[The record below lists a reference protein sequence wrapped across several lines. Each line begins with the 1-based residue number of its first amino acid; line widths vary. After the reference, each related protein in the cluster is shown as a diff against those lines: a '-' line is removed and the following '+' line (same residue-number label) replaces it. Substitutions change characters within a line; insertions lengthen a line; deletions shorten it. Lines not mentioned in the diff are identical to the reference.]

1 MHMHTHI
8 QLHTHSHRA
17 AADTGGGDGINSV
30 QDFDAAW
37 KLQAGN
43 EGLVGA
49 LVAFGECSTSSI
61 SNL

>member
-30 QDFDAAW
+30 QDFDA
-37 KLQAGN
+37 GN